1 MLIKFNKKI
10 NVQSLVEQPEIY
22 IVAQCNDNI
31 EEKISYVTDRRDDA
45 ATLNE
50 PIVVDNSKITDKM
63 RFFIGKYFIDVNHD
77 LV

>member
-1 MLIKFNKKI
+1 M
-10 NVQSLVEQPEIY
+10 
-22 IVAQCNDNI
+22 
-31 EEKISYVTDRRDDA
+31 TDRRDDA

-77 LV
+77 LG